1 MCYFKHITKFPT
13 YVSSKCV
20 TLSNFKCSV
29 EKHLLKRTTSNVL
42 SLGAPHRDILLTS
55 DEGINYSTLTG
66 TAVTIVSA
74 KLSTQL
80 LVMKFLLASATLL
93 ATFAVL
99 ILADSNQWGR
109 RVSGDR
115 LLNRTTVVNNSLP
128 VPIKTAVVQYLP
140 PVRSTH

>member
-1 MCYFKHITKFPT
+1 
-13 YVSSKCV
+13 
-20 TLSNFKCSV
+20 
-29 EKHLLKRTTSNVL
+29 
-42 SLGAPHRDILLTS
+42 
-55 DEGINYSTLTG
+55 
-66 TAVTIVSA
+66 
-74 KLSTQL
+74 
-80 LVMKFLLASATLL
+80 MKFLLASATLL

-140 PVRSTH
+140 PVRSAR